1 MRSHEMAGKCARF
14 SALDTDKFAGFRAAT
29 PGDA

>member
-1 MRSHEMAGKCARF
+1 MRSQKMAGKCAKF
-14 SALDTDKFAGFRAAT
+14 SVLDTDKFANFGGAM

>member
-1 MRSHEMAGKCARF
+1 MNAEMAGKCAKF
-14 SALDTDKFAGFRAAT
+14 SALDTDKFANFRAAM